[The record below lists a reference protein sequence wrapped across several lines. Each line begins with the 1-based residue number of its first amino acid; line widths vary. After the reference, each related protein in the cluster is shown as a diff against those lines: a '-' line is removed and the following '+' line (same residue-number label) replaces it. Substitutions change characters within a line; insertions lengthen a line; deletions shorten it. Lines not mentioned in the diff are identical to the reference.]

1 MENLIH
7 LDISNNQ
14 LDESEF

>member
-1 MENLIH
+1 MT

-14 LDESEF
+14 LTD